1 MEFVTGFLV
10 GVLGSWWTVGV
21 LLVWIL
27 FLEDE
32 TYPVSIGILTAI
44 LIVSVVLL
52 FNISLPQSMWIAVGA
67 GYYSFGVGWAI
78 WRYYRYLK
86 TQMVKMGDFRKSDR
100 WFNYDSYVNRLKP
113 INQKARIFGWI
124 FAWPFSIIQ
133 IFTRDIVEYVY
144 EAVSGVF
151 TRIYNS
157 VLKDYPK
164 PIEQDSV
171 LSPDR

>member
-1 MEFVTGFLV
+1 
-10 GVLGSWWTVGV
+10 
-21 LLVWIL
+21 
-27 FLEDE
+27 
-32 TYPVSIGILTAI
+32 
-44 LIVSVVLL
+44 
-52 FNISLPQSMWIAVGA
+52 
-67 GYYSFGVGWAI
+67 
-78 WRYYRYLK
+78 
-86 TQMVKMGDFRKSDR
+86 MVKMGDFRKSDR

-133 IFTRDIVEYVY
+133 IFTRDVVEYVY